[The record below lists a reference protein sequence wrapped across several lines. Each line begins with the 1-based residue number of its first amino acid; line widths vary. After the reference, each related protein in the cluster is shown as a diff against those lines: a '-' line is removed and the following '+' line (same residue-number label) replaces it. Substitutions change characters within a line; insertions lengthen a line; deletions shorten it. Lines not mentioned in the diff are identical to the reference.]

1 MISIVELFMEY
12 LTFDATIKFGDYV
25 FCGRKPLQSGG
36 REKRKISAGVVDC
49 SVILKASHP
58 FGPVARLHAAS
69 FGPGAANIEVAMPVE
84 RPQLFEPD
92 LPDGP
97 IQEGAVDRSAVPVQ
111 TNPPHFVA
119 AGEVFRRAVI
129 QRRLILGERPDVV
142 PETIEEER
150 YPVRRLVIDVPVVVL
165 RVAA

>member
-58 FGPVARLHAAS
+58 LWPVLWLYAAGL
-69 FGPGAANIEVAMPVE
+69 GPGAGCVELTMP
-84 RPQLFEPD
+84 L
-92 LPDGP
+92 
-97 IQEGAVDRSAVPVQ
+97 
-111 TNPPHFVA
+111 
-119 AGEVFRRAVI
+119 
-129 QRRLILGERPDVV
+129 
-142 PETIEEER
+142 
-150 YPVRRLVIDVPVVVL
+150 
-165 RVAA
+165 